1 MTIPLA
7 LDKPQ
12 AMQIVKLQL
21 DKTPS
26 IKLHS
31 ADVVLCLDKSGS
43 MFNKLHLI
51 DPIMKLMI
59 MFAHSL
65 DSNGKLRYYQFSSD
79 LKKMDELSIDDFSK
93 HHSISHGGGTATHLC
108 IDNEI
113 PSKTSGMFSSFFGKK
128 PEKKVI
134 FIITDGE
141 PDDEMEVIKSI
152 AKAASHDIFIQF
164 ICLGK
169 VALLEGETSPNVDT
183 KKFPDLSDM
192 TPEKFASKVISDDL
206 AKFLSK

>member
-1 MTIPLA
+1 MTITLA

-21 DKTPS
+21 DKTPT

-31 ADVVLCLDKSGS
+31 ADVGLYLDASTS
-43 MFNKLHLI
+43 MNNKLHLI

-59 MFAHSL
+59 VFAHSL
-65 DSNGKLRYYQFSSD
+65 DSNGKLRYYNYASGLQ
-79 LKKMDELSIDDFSK
+79 KMDDLSIDDFAR
-93 HHSISHGGGTATHLC
+93 HHSIRPGGSTATHLC

-113 PSKTSGMFSSFFGKK
+113 PSKTIGMFSSFFGKK

-141 PDDEMEVIKSI
+141 PDDEKEVIKSI

-164 ICLGK
+164 VCLGK

-183 KKFPDLSDM
+183 KKFTDLSDM
-192 TPEKFASKVISDDL
+192 TPEKFASKVISADL
-206 AKFLSK
+206 ANFLSK